1 MEAKAKSCYKCG
13 QEGHIVCLFLL
24 ALGRALTL
32 PQSRDCTQNASSGYV
47 GHIARSCPEGN
58 ANAGGYG
65 GGGGGGGY
73 GGGFGG
79 GGGGKT
85 CYTCGGVGHLSRD
98 CVQGSKCYNCS
109 GIGHISRECPQP
121 QRRACYTCGSE
132 GHISRDC
139 PQAGGAAEDLLNM
152 SLFLLLTRPPLS
164 FFLAIKNP
172 VWADFRTV
180 FGRVKSA
187 RFLSVVPILRRP
199 TMQAIRLAC
208 PTRRLALRR
217 LTTAAAAS
225 SSSSSGSAATTAS
238 VIPLSNVEAQWEKLS
253 KSDQASMQRQL
264 EEIQKKDWKT
274 LSVDEKKAAY
284 YVAFGPHGP
293 RTPVSPPGQ
302 GLKVFIYTMALV
314 GVAAAISMAV
324 RSRSPPP
331 PKTLTRE
338 WQEASNERALEQKL
352 DPITGIASQ
361 GYAGKGFVQ
370 K

>member
-85 CYTCGGVGHLSRD
+85 WDISVGSVLSHRGALATRVAQKDTFLVTALRLGV
-98 CVQGSKCYNCS
+98 
-109 GIGHISRECPQP
+109 P
-121 QRRACYTCGSE
+121 QRMF
-132 GHISRDC
+132 
-139 PQAGGAAEDLLNM
+139 EDH
-152 SLFLLLTRPPLS
+152 
-164 FFLAIKNP
+164 ADNP

-314 GVAAAISMAV
+314 GVAGAISMAV